1 MLAVEGEE
9 MTVGAPNRFAA
20 DCLRDKMGRSIV
32 EATSRILGRKVNVD
46 YEAAGARVTHRLSSK
61 WNPNTRTDYDAGRE
75 QMCVC
80 QCGMAH
86 FDDREWPT
94 PGGVGL
100 ASWVNPCLF
109 ASPWFVGSGMIR
121 CQFR

>member
-1 MLAVEGEE
+1 MWQTVLADLGERTASTQRDVWLRNCCVLAVEGEE

-75 QMCVC
+75 QM
-80 QCGMAH
+80 
-86 FDDREWPT
+86 
-94 PGGVGL
+94 
-100 ASWVNPCLF
+100 
-109 ASPWFVGSGMIR
+109 SPQEAVS
-121 CQFR
+121 